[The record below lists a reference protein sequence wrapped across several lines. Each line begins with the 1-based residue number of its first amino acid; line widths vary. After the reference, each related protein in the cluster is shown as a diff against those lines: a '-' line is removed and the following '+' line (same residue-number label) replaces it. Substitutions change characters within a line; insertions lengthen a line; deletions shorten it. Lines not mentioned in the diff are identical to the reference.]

1 MKLNPETLPK
11 HIAIIMDGNGR
22 WAKKRFLPRIAGHNK
37 GVETIKEIVRHS
49 SKVGIKVLTIYA
61 FSTENWGRPEEEVNH
76 LMNLPKKFFNDYL
89 PELMENN
96 IKVQTIGDIKRLP
109 EQTHGMM
116 KEAFEKTANNDG
128 MILNIALNYGSQ
140 HEITQAAREIAQAAK
155 DGEIE
160 VEDID
165 IDLFSSYL
173 GTANLGKYQNP
184 DLMIRTSG
192 EQRLSNFLLWQLA
205 YSEFYFVDKFWPD
218 FTPEDLEIALH
229 SYADRNRRY
238 GKL

>member
-49 SKVGIKVLTIYA
+49 NKLGIKVVTIYA
-61 FSTENWGRPEEEVNH
+61 FSTENWGRPEDEVKH
-76 LMNLPKKFFNDYL
+76 LMNLPKKFFDDYL

-109 EQTHGMM
+109 KETHNMM
-116 KEAFEKTANNDG
+116 KEAFKKTENNDG

-140 HEITQAAREIAQAAK
+140 HEITQATRLIAQAAK
-155 DGEIE
+155 DGDIA

-165 IDLFSSYL
+165 IDLVSSYL
-173 GTANLGKYQNP
+173 ETANLGEYQNP

-218 FTPEDLEIALH
+218 FTPEDLEIALQ

>member
-22 WAKKRFLPRIAGHNK
+22 WAKRRFLPRIAGHNK

-49 SKVGIKVLTIYA
+49 NKLGIKVVTIYA
-61 FSTENWGRPEEEVNH
+61 FSTENWGRPEDEVKH
-76 LMNLPKKFFNDYL
+76 LMNLPKKFFDDYL

-109 EQTHGMM
+109 NETHDMM
-116 KEAFEKTANNDG
+116 KEAFEKTKDNDG
-128 MILNIALNYGSQ
+128 MVLNIALNYGSQ

-155 DGEIE
+155 DGDIE
-160 VEDID
+160 VEDIT
-165 IDLFSSYL
+165 IDVFSSYL
-173 GTANLGKYQNP
+173 ETANLGEYQNP

-218 FTPEDLEIALH
+218 FTPEDLEIALQ